1 MNAINLWVNEQTLL
15 NNKEQTGKIRT
26 SKSFGGICAAIEEE
40 DLLLI
45 I

>member
-1 MNAINLWVNEQTLL
+1 MSAINLWINELTLL
-15 NNKEQTGKIRT
+15 NNKEQTGKICS